1 MSTLRDL
8 VEEYTTLDA
17 ADVEHLHRLAGEWQ
31 LVSDLSFADLL
42 LWVKLSDEDAFVCI
56 AQVRPTTGPTA
67 YEDDQVGRV
76 ASGSD
81 VAHLTVAAVQGRIW
95 REGDPVW
102 YGDVPA
108 RNEAIPVR
116 RPGRPHVI
124 ALIGR
129 DTNLSTARS
138 PSQLELN
145 YLTTADDL
153 AQMITDGTFP
163 PQLHLGETTTA
174 PRVGDGLIR
183 LDAAGTVTY
192 ASPNALSAYRRLG
205 LQSNLEGEDL
215 ALQTKRLIDD
225 SLDASEATNRI
236 LSALRGRSAATQGV
250 GDPGRRRRADAGAA
264 AAAGRSADRRRWSWS
279 GTSPRYVAATVPS
292 SRRTRRSGRSTTG

>member
-1 MSTLRDL
+1 MARGRPGL
-8 VEEYTTLDA
+8 V
-17 ADVEHLHRLAGEWQ
+17 RRRSGPQ
-31 LVSDLSFADLL
+31 RSD
-42 LWVKLSDEDAFVCI
+42 
-56 AQVRPTTGPTA
+56 TGP
-67 YEDDQVGRV
+67 
-76 ASGSD
+76 
-81 VAHLTVAAVQGRIW
+81 
-95 REGDPVW
+95 
-102 YGDVPA
+102 
-108 RNEAIPVR
+108 

-163 PQLHLGETTTA
+163 PKLHLGETTTA

-236 LSALRGRSAATQGV
+236 LVRVARGGATTQGA
-250 GDPGRRRRADAGAA
+250 GDPRRRGCADARAA
-264 AAAGRSADRRRWSWS
+264 AASGRRADRRRWSWS
-279 GTSPRYVAATVPS
+279 GTSPRYAAVTVP
-292 SRRTRRSGRSTTG
+292 